1 MKTPIISANGS
12 RSDKYFNIDKELNV
26 EIKSH
31 QLLKDVYISNLA
43 NLRRNLAITKTRAK
57 VRGGGKKPWRQKG
70 LGRARFGST
79 RNPIWRGGG
88 VAFGPTGEENYQ
100 KRINKKAKKIAF
112 RQALN
117 LAFDQNKI
125 FIITKL
131 DLKEPKTK
139 SIQKLISKL
148 NLRTPIIIGED
159 KFNSN
164 LLLASRNIPNL
175 FVKLQNQISL
185 NDLMDANSIL
195 LTESAANKLKE
206 SLAQGVHK

>member
-88 VAFGPTGEENYQ
+88 VAFGPTGEENYH

-112 RQALN
+112 KQALN